1 MNEEIGVVGI
11 NSRAVAASA
20 KRLNY
25 VVYLVDY
32 FRDVDTKEVA
42 DFHYPLQ
49 RDPLKPDLENEY
61 SPEELVNHAID
72 ELDGRVDSLLI
83 TSGLGCNPKLV
94 KELERYFRILGN
106 SSRQIAGAKDWGVLK
121 KIFDDM
127 GMLYPKTIVARSFR
141 DLVNAVDRIGYPAV
155 VKSLVKG
162 VEIIPTLISDGN
174 DLRIC
179 QDMKIDHDVLVQ
191 EYIEGDAVS
200 SSVLSDG
207 EKAVTLSVNRQLI
220 GVKEFGA
227 EKFMYCGNIV
237 PLDSLVDNNIIAAQS
252 SRLISDL
259 GLTGSNGVDY
269 LVSGEGVYFME
280 VNTRFQDTLECVEK
294 YRGIN
299 LVREHL
305 KAVEGEITTPK
316 KESNRCFGKGIL
328 YAHRNLWVKDLSRL
342 GYVGDI
348 PLPESR
354 IQKDEPLCSIYSSG
368 KNNKGVF
375 SDLLTKAETVRVT
388 YINHKNK

>member
-32 FRDVDTKEVA
+32 FRDVDTQKVA

-61 SPEELVNHAID
+61 SQDELVNHTID

-83 TSGLGCNPKLV
+83 TSDLGCNPKLV
-94 KELERYFRILGN
+94 KELEGYFRILGN
-106 SSRQIAGAKDWGVLK
+106 SSKQIAGAKNWGVLK
-121 KIFDDM
+121 KIFDEI

-141 DLVNAVDRIGYPAV
+141 DLLNAVDKLGYPLV

-162 VEIIPTLISDGN
+162 TEIAPALISDGD
-174 DLRIC
+174 DLRVY

-191 EYIEGDAVS
+191 EYIKGDGIS

-207 EKAVTLSVNRQLI
+207 GEAVTLSVNKQLV
-220 GVKEFGA
+220 GVKEFGT
-227 EKFMYCGNIV
+227 EDEFMYCGNIV
-237 PLDSLVDNNIIAAQS
+237 PLDSLADDDIIAAQS
-252 SRLISDL
+252 SRLISRL
-259 GLTGSNGVDY
+259 KLTGSNGVDY
-269 LVSGEGVYFME
+269 LVSDDGVYFME

-299 LVREHL
+299 LVEEHL
-305 KAVEGEITTPK
+305 KAIEGDLLMPK
-316 KESNRCFGKGIL
+316 EESSRCFGKGIL
-328 YAHRNLWVKDLSRL
+328 YAHRNLLVKDLTGL
-342 GYVGDI
+342 EDVGDI
-348 PLPESR
+348 PFPRSRVRES
-354 IQKDEPLCSIYSSG
+354 EPLCSIYSEG
-368 KNNKGVF
+368 RDNEEAFLG
-375 SDLLTKAETVRVT
+375 LLNRVEMVRDKFL
-388 YINHKNK
+388 Y